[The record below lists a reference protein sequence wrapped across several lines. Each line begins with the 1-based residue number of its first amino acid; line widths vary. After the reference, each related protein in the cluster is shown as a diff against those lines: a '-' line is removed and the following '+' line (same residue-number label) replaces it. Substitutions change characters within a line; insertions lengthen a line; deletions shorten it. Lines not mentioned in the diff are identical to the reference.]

1 MAAAVAPSD
10 DLIFIGEESTIQLQL
25 QEARRAL
32 QMSRDAAEALR
43 LAIGVRDLDESF
55 PEVAERRR
63 LEYQES
69 ELMRALESWQGRR
82 TAVAQEKVGVAQQ
95 NITQYDAHFAR

>member
-1 MAAAVAPSD
+1 
-10 DLIFIGEESTIQLQL
+10 
-25 QEARRAL
+25 
-32 QMSRDAAEALR
+32 MSRDAAEALR

-82 TAVAQEKVGVAQQ
+82 TAVAQVREPAGNHPPPAPRTLARV
-95 NITQYDAHFAR
+95 NFATGSLLRS

>member
-32 QMSRDAAEALR
+32 Q
-43 LAIGVRDLDESF
+43 VRGFIRVLD
-55 PEVAERRR
+55 
-63 LEYQES
+63 
-69 ELMRALESWQGRR
+69 
-82 TAVAQEKVGVAQQ
+82 
-95 NITQYDAHFAR
+95 